1 MSTFMRLF
9 LSLSNELLHF
19 VIEYIAFGPVLPE
32 DFKNFVSRSRF
43 TRPSLALL
51 VLSVANRRVHQICL
65 SFLFASSRIHKYNVE
80 KLDEHVALFSRFTK
94 TLVIE
99 DLFPLGYTI
108 GHRII
113 KRILSQLEQIRYVE
127 LRHSRI
133 ASGLLRTEE
142 WGTKEAQ
149 KRERQLRSLEVTL
162 SGYSRTPPESF
173 SELEKSLDHGMK
185 LAWYVKVITL
195 KSNSAT
201 TSLIQ
206 MLTLAASAFPEL
218 KVLTLRLEFHE
229 AKYDVG
235 DFVSV
240 FAQFFSLRVVFL
252 HDVYKRLIFESAND
266 NSMPSPPVKI
276 TVYRAPNPDETILII
291 PAASGIL
298 QITSL
303 LAKQNKTLDF
313 FSFKDEISRDED
325 GQLSCPGPGSGKLV
339 FLKGELQVLN
349 SNWDVDASFMV
360 YSTPGSRFRLD
371 SDVGGEN

>member
-1 MSTFMRLF
+1 MHNDD
-9 LSLSNELLHF
+9 LS
-19 VIEYIAFGPVLPE
+19 
-32 DFKNFVSRSRF
+32 K
-43 TRPSLALL
+43 
-51 VLSVANRRVHQICL
+51 
-65 SFLFASSRIHKYNVE
+65 
-80 KLDEHVALFSRFTK
+80 
-94 TLVIE
+94 
-99 DLFPLGYTI
+99 
-108 GHRII
+108 
-113 KRILSQLEQIRYVE
+113 
-127 LRHSRI
+127 
-133 ASGLLRTEE
+133 
-142 WGTKEAQ
+142 
-149 KRERQLRSLEVTL
+149 VTL

-173 SELEKSLDHGMK
+173 SGLEKCLDHGMK
-185 LAWYVKVITL
+185 LARYALHTLDAVKFHNHSSNTLKRVRTLPGLEGILLQLYHGIPASFPQWLSILSIHPTLKELWLIDELCSCDIPTTALISFLDEKYHCQDLTRGFDMECVVFNRDIGRSSSSQEWYVKAITL

-218 KVLTLRLEFHE
+218 EVLTLRLEFHE

-240 FAQFFSLRVVFL
+240 FAQFFSLRAVFL

-276 TVYRAPNPDETILII
+276 TVYRAPNPDETIPII

-339 FLKGELQVLN
+339 FLEGELQVLN
-349 SNWDVDASFMV
+349 SNRDVDASFMV
-360 YSTPGSRFRLD
+360 YSTPG
-371 SDVGGEN
+371 